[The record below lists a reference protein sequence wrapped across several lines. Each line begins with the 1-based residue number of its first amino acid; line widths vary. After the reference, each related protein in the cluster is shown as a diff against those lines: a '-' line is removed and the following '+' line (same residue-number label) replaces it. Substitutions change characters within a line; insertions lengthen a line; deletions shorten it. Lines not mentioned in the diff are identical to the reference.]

1 MVKARRVKTQSTTD
15 YILHFK
21 VLTDYKLCCRVT
33 CSKSWLAGKKDV
45 LCLLGA
51 PTAVDQFDDWLGEG
65 LQPIIRDSKKE
76 THGADN
82 EMGQRIPKVT
92 EEDVERIIVREFGR
106 ERLQQVLD
114 ILHEYG
120 RREGTR
126 PGSPRVHLA
135 ILKIAN
141 GNLKMLKIQTEN
153 AIIDFRDVVSAAEY
167 PYPHLRVLP
176 LSKKIARMPRTERTG
191 NSTKSGFC
199 GNDDRIVKGI
209 RTTCAQSEIGN
220 CLAIKKS

>member
-176 LSKKIARMPRTERTG
+176 LSKK
-191 NSTKSGFC
+191 NSP
-199 GNDDRIVKGI
+199 DAEDRANSQQYKEGLL
-209 RTTCAQSEIGN
+209 R
-220 CLAIKKS
+220 K